1 MKLPK
6 VSAVIAAA
14 VLAPAV
20 LFPSSAS
27 AADKPQPT
35 GVSGPDTASDAAS
48 DAAGDHTAGGHTA
61 GDQEQRD
68 RAEVERILADKEIG
82 PGVREAGEKAL
93 KGGAAELRH
102 FLAVELDKQRGDDNR
117 VKVSRILA
125 AATGRAVKEAANRAM
140 SGTDEDVVKFLKEGQ
155 FTARA
160 EDDDRAEVERILA
173 DKEIGPG
180 VREAGEKALK
190 GGAAE

>member
-61 GDQEQRD
+61 GDHAAGDQEQRD

-102 FLAVELDKQRGDDNR
+102 FLAVELD
-117 VKVSRILA
+117 
-125 AATGRAVKEAANRAM
+125 
-140 SGTDEDVVKFLKEGQ
+140 
-155 FTARA
+155 
-160 EDDDRAEVERILA
+160 
-173 DKEIGPG
+173 
-180 VREAGEKALK
+180 
-190 GGAAE
+190 